1 MKPKALVCDIDG
13 CLLDVSKLYLEIHKR
28 GLKGQE
34 MWNFFHENAN
44 NPQYVDK
51 IEQIFNLLN
60 LYGKAGYS
68 IIILTARRDIIAK
81 STLHKLCD
89 EYLHLSLSYLSQ
101 MIVRPVDK
109 EGVPSHIFKK
119 TELENLQEQYDI
131 ELVIDD
137 EYTNCATFKE
147 MGFTVLRVLRKD
159 NADKN
164 E

>member
-1 MKPKALVCDIDG
+1 MKHKAVVCDIDG

-34 MWNFFHENAN
+34 MLDFFHENAN
-44 NPQYVDK
+44 NPQYAEK
-51 IEQIFNLLN
+51 IEGIFNLLDTFVQSK
-60 LYGKAGYS
+60 YK

-81 STLHKLCD
+81 PTLH
-89 EYLHLSLSYLSQ
+89 YLLEGGIYLDYITEL
-101 MIVRPVDK
+101 IVKPEE

-119 TELENLQEQYDI
+119 KELEKLREKYDI

-137 EYTNCATFKE
+137 KYTNCATFKE